1 MKIPEGPD
9 SAMESAENE
18 EEEEEEEG
26 IVPWLDDSVVYTQ
39 Q

>member
-18 EEEEEEEG
+18 EEEEEEG